1 MRRCRRTFPSPRV
14 GKGRFA
20 HTPVWVQSKTKV
32 LICGTGSGAHVLGA
46 VISAREDAEVCV
58 LALNAVRA
66 EEWQE
71 ITDCHPLRVTEKVGC
86 GEARLIEAKRLSI
99 TSDPA
104 TAARG
109 ADFVLISVPAFLHL
123 PYLRALEP
131 HLEDGCVVVG
141 MPGQTGFE
149 FDVRESLGDRLRSC
163 VVINFDSLPWVCQR
177 EEFGRSARILGA
189 KARLVGAMQGD
200 PASARMGDPVAA
212 LQYLLGD
219 LPRLSISGHELG
231 ITLRSPNAWCHPPM
245 MFGRWKGWDG
255 RPVAAPPL
263 FYEGIDHA
271 TADLL
276 EGVSEEVLA
285 ISRQIMADHP
295 RVDLTQVL
303 SVYDWDTSCYG
314 DVIADRTNLFT
325 VTRTNAAY
333 AGIEHPM
340 KRTASGEYVPD
351 FGHRFLTEDVPY
363 GLVVVRGIAE
373 LAGVATPLLDDV
385 LCWSQSKLGKE
396 YLVGRRLTGRHLGET
411 RCPQRYGLTID
422 DILVA

>member
-1 MRRCRRTFPSPRV
+1 
-14 GKGRFA
+14 
-20 HTPVWVQSKTKV
+20 VQSKTRV

-58 LALNAVRA
+58 FALNAVRA

-71 ITDCHPLRVTEKVGC
+71 ITDCHPLRVTAKGGGG
-86 GEARLIEAKRLSI
+86 GEARIIEVRRLTI

-104 TAARG
+104 IAARG
-109 ADFVLISVPAFLHL
+109 ADLILISVPAFLHL
-123 PYLRALEP
+123 PYLQALEP
-131 HLEDGCVVVG
+131 YLEDGCVVVG

-149 FDVRESLGDRLRSC
+149 FDVRQALAGRLRSC
-163 VVINFDSLPWVCQR
+163 VVLNFDSLPWVCKR
-177 EEFGRSARILGA
+177 DEFGRSARILGA

-200 PASARMGDPVAA
+200 PARARAGNPVAM
-212 LQYLLGD
+212 LQYLIGEQ
-219 LPRLSISGHELG
+219 PRLEISGHALG

-255 RPVAAPPL
+255 RPLAAPPL

-285 ISRQIMADHP
+285 ISRRIMADHP
-295 RVDLTQVL
+295 GVDLTQVL
-303 SVYDWDTSCYG
+303 SVYDWDTGCYG
-314 DVIADRTNLFT
+314 DVIADTTNLYT

-340 KRTASGEYVPD
+340 KRTATGEYVPD

-373 LAGVATPLLDDV
+373 LAGVPTPLLDEV
-385 LCWSQSKLGKE
+385 LCWSQSKLGKQ
-396 YLVGRRLTGRHLGET
+396 YLLGRRLDGRDLGET
-411 RCPQRYGLTID
+411 RCPQRYGFTID
-422 DILVA
+422 DILAA